1 MENNETNGQDS
12 LDKQAKDIV
21 RVLNLYEN
29 AKERNMQEQSK
40 IIMAISS
47 ALFGLLLAIVD
58 KDFLSKIPPIS
69 LKVVIASNAITLIF
83 ALFSYCT
90 ANKSMGI
97 KQQNT
102 LDGIQRPNCWACATK
117 FLNFGYVFATYITIL
132 ALSTIMWQI
141 S

>member
-1 MENNETNGQDS
+1 MENNETNKQKISDE
-12 LDKQAKDIV
+12 QAKDIV

-69 LKVVIASNAITLIF
+69 LKVVIVSNAITLIF

-90 ANKSMGI
+90 ANKSMDI
-97 KQQNT
+97 KQQVT
-102 LDGIQRPNCWACATK
+102 LDGIQRLNCWACATK
-117 FLNFGYVFATYITIL
+117 FLNFGYVFATCITIL
-132 ALSTIMWQI
+132 ALATIMWQI
-141 S
+141 F